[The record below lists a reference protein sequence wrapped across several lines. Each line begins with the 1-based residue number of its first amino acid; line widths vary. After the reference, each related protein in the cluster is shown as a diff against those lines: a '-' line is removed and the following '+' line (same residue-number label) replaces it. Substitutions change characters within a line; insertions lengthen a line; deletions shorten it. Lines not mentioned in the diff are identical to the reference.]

1 MKKLLL
7 ILLCLPIIGFAQYSN
22 YYNINANIN
31 KNVNVSGTVNKNVNV
46 SGNVNKT
53 VTTID
58 YGALANANAIREQN
72 RLANLQYAN
81 EREKQAVLAIA
92 KDPSKAYDY
101 GTDNHWKLKS
111 KEKKI
116 LGWKKPLKYMYH
128 KMPHESLFIRS
139 GSNGYTYENTSQDGV
154 TTQII
159 IYNIINV
166 DKIRE
171 VNPDFNTNF
180 EEVYEY
186 ANFTEGELNDLG
198 GGSESFLHKKDI
210 DRANIGGLSSFC
222 GTLIWEDKYE
232 KTITEN
238 YSVIGFNNKE
248 SYLIA
253 VKVRYKGDTDEVNF
267 EQLEGRRYYFKPFVK
282 KLISTIK
289 AY

>member
-1 MKKLLL
+1 MKKLLF

-101 GTDNHWKLKS
+101 GRDNNWKLDRKAR
-111 KEKKI
+111 KN
-116 LGWKKPLKYMYH
+116 LGWKRPLKYMYH
-128 KMPHESLFIRS
+128 KVPHKSLFIRS
-139 GSNGYTYENTSQDGV
+139 GSTGYTYENTSQDGV

-159 IYNIINV
+159 IYNIINL

-171 VNPDFNTNF
+171 ANPDFNTNI

-186 ANFTEGELNDLG
+186 AEMTVGELNDLG
-198 GGSESFLHKKDI
+198 GDSESFLHKKDI

-238 YSVIGFNNKE
+238 YAVIGTIKGEN
-248 SYLIA
+248 YLMA
-253 VKVRYKGDTDEVNF
+253 AKVRYKGDADEVNF
-267 EQLEGRRYYFKPFVK
+267 EQLEGRRYYFKPLVK